1 LSDNSRKFTYF
12 NVSEPEYL
20 EYQTNVKDRG
30 SNTVSLLLAN
40 GESLKY
46 KRKVELIES
55 EFDSETGKVLMTVPV
70 KNALVIPQKVT

>member
-1 LSDNSRKFTYF
+1 
-12 NVSEPEYL
+12 L